1 MAIQTIKFSEFAS
14 GGDLS
19 NDKTTVGL
27 DATNT
32 INTRFNNPWT
42 FLAPGTTGERP
53 VPAASMY
60 YRLRLNTTLQVYEYY
75 DPNSAMWTQLS
86 GTGVGTVNPGTAN
99 DIGFYAANGTAISPI
114 ASAAF
119 AVLVSNGS
127 QVPSMSTTLPV
138 GLSIPSA
145 TITASTAALLSGS
158 VVAAPVAG
166 TDLTNKTYVDSLVA
180 GGVTS
185 IIGTTNQVIASS
197 PTGNVTLSLPQDIAL
212 GSTPTFAGLTLTS
225 IPLGA
230 TSGGTGQSTYAL
242 GDTLYSS
249 AANTLSK
256 LSGNITTTKQFL
268 SQTGTGAVS
277 AAPAW
282 ATITGGDITGAALT
296 KTDDTNVTLTLGGT
310 PATALLRAA
319 SLTLGWTGLLAIARG
334 GTAVSSVTTAPTA
347 TAFAG
352 WDANSNLSANNH
364 ISAFATT
371 VTAAGTTVLTVA
383 SKQTQEFTGATTQ
396 IVTMPVTSTLVAG
409 QSYNIINNSSG
420 NVTVNSSGGNAILVM
435 AANTEAMFVCVL
447 NSGTT
452 AASWNASYVFD
463 AGAGVLSITGTANQV
478 ISSASTGNITLS
490 LPQSIATTSAV
501 QFNSV
506 RFNTANAILDANGAV
521 LAAINSAA
529 SAVNYFTISNS
540 PTGAGPSFQAT
551 GSDAN
556 IGLTFQSKAAAV
568 IAFSSSTL
576 ANYMVISPS
585 ATTAAP
591 TFSSQGSDT
600 NIGMALQTKGTG
612 QFALMS
618 TNASPIIIQSGTTLQ
633 HNTTIAIANTAQS
646 RTMTI
651 PDANFTVSTAVIS
664 TQIFT
669 SGSGTY
675 TPTAGAQYVWVRA
688 VGGGGQGG
696 GATAGSTQVGV
707 GGGGGAG
714 GYGEFWEAATS
725 RAYSVG
731 VGGTTGTTSTGQSG
745 TATTFGTAGAQLNL
759 AGGTGGSSQNSQAA
773 AALGAGGA
781 GGAATTAT
789 LGIAGSK
796 GRGGVAGTTFGTIA
810 GDGGVTPFGGNGTGA
825 AQISA
830 GGVAGNAATGYGSG
844 GGGSGAQGANS
855 ANGAAGA
862 NGIIIITE
870 YA

>member
-185 IIGTTNQVIASS
+185 ITGTTNQVIASS

-310 PATALLRAA
+310 PATALLRAT

-371 VTAAGTTVLTVA
+371 VTAAGTTTLTVA
-383 SKQTQEFTGATTQ
+383 SKQIQEFTGATTQ
-396 IVTMPVTSTLVAG
+396 TVTMPVTSTLVAG
-409 QSYNIINNSSG
+409 QSFDVINNSSG

-435 AANTEAMFVCVL
+435 AADTQAQFVCVL

-478 ISSASTGNITLS
+478 IASASTGNVTLS
-490 LPQSIATTSAV
+490 LPQSIATSSAV
-501 QFNSV
+501 QFASV
-506 RFNTANAILDANGAV
+506 QFSGNNGLLDSNGKEILAIAPAG
-521 LAAINSAA
+521 A
-529 SAVNYFTISNS
+529 SAVNYLTLANAIA
-540 PTGAGPSFQAT
+540 GAAPSWQAT
-551 GSDAN
+551 GTDAN
-556 IGLTFQSKAAAV
+556 IGLTFQVKASSTV
-568 IAFSSSTL
+568 AFGSNTL
-576 ANYMVISPS
+576 ANLINLTPAATLTPVTIS
-585 ATTAAP
+585 ATGT
-591 TFSSQGSDT
+591 DT
-600 NIGMALQTKGTG
+600 NIGLNVQSKGTG
-612 QFALMS
+612 QISLIS
-618 TNASPIIIQSGTTLQ
+618 TNASPLIIQSGTTSQ
-633 HNTTIAIANTAQS
+633 HSTIFAMANTAAS
-646 RTMTI
+646 RTVTW
-651 PDANFTVSTAVIS
+651 PDANGTVVFSNTGQVVQSVSSAIISGSSTTS
-664 TQIFT
+664 TSFVDVT
-669 SGSGTY
+669 SGSLSI
-675 TPTAGAQYVWVRA
+675 TPTSSSNKVLVIFTWVASITNVAATNTTYASQVLR
-688 VGGGGQGG
+688 
-696 GATAGSTQVGV
+696 GATVIP
-707 GGGGGAG
+707 
-714 GYGEFWEAATS
+714 
-725 RAYSVG
+725 
-731 VGGTTGTTSTGQSG
+731 
-745 TATTFGTAGAQLNL
+745 TAT
-759 AGGTGGSSQNSQAA
+759 
-773 AALGAGGA
+773 
-781 GGAATTAT
+781 
-789 LGIAGSK
+789 
-796 GRGGVAGTTFGTIA
+796 
-810 GDGGVTPFGGNGTGA
+810 
-825 AQISA
+825 QISA
-830 GGVAGNAATGYGSG
+830 GSV
-844 GGGSGAQGANS
+844 SGAGGNGLNCPSSYVFLDAPATTSSTTYKIQHKSSIGTATATTS
-855 ANGAAGA
+855 ALT
-862 NGIIIITE
+862 ITLME
-870 YA
+870 LVG